1 MIRRV
6 TRLAASDFKIPA
18 ADFKIPAVD
27 RTHPAADLKIAA
39 VDRTHPAVE
48 GPRRTHEASDF
59 KLDSIDLYITS
70 RCNRRCS
77 YCFLPDAYF
86 DRTSHM
92 SPATVAAIVGWAA
105 GAATEITVL
114 GGEPAL
120 HPQFAAI
127 VRDTA
132 ATPIRVRT
140 VTNGSRQFRAALPAV
155 REALSR
161 VAVSLDAP
169 SAGVVD
175 RLRGRGAFADAV
187 ATVEALRAAAVPF
200 DLNCTVL
207 ADTVDTVPD
216 MLAYAEASGAG
227 RLNMHWFSPV
237 GRGAE
242 HAADQSVPAA
252 VWRREVLDVVA
263 AYRPARQ
270 SFTVDCQVAFDF
282 PVPGADPGVCAVRDG
297 TNLQFLPSGAVF
309 ACGMLLEDET
319 LAAYRWQDGTLVRR
333 HGDTELARTAPAC
346 TGCPLRQP
354 DGDHRPICIYN
365 RLAAV

>member
-6 TRLAASDFKIPA
+6 TRQHASDSKRLT
-18 ADFKIPAVD
+18 ADSEQF
-27 RTHPAADLKIAA
+27 
-39 VDRTHPAVE
+39 
-48 GPRRTHEASDF
+48 ASDF
-59 KLDSIDLYITS
+59 KLESIDLYITS

-77 YCFLPDAYF
+77 YCFLPDTYF
-86 DRTSHM
+86 DRTQHM
-92 SPATVAAIVGWAA
+92 TPATVAAIVAWAS
-105 GAATEITVL
+105 GSATEITVL

-120 HPQFAAI
+120 HPDFTAI

-155 REALSR
+155 HQALSR

-169 SAGVVD
+169 SAAVVD

-187 ATVEALRAAAVPF
+187 ATIKELRAAGVPF

-207 ADTVDTVPD
+207 ADTVHLVPE
-216 MLAYAEASGAG
+216 MLRYADASGAG

-237 GRGAE
+237 GRGAL

-252 VWRREVLDVVA
+252 VWRGDVLDVVA
-263 AYRPARQ
+263 AYRPSRQ

-282 PVPGADPGVCAVRDG
+282 PVPGADRGVCAVRDR

-309 ACGMLLEDET
+309 ACGMLLEDEA
-319 LAAYRWQDGTLVRR
+319 LAAYRWQDGTLLRR
-333 HGDTELARTAPAC
+333 AGDTELARTMSPCGA
-346 TGCPLRQP
+346 CPLRP
-354 DGDHRPICIYN
+354 VDGGHRPICIYN
-365 RLAAV
+365 RLATV

>member
-6 TRLAASDFKIPA
+6 TRLAASDFKLSS
-18 ADFKIPAVD
+18 V
-27 RTHPAADLKIAA
+27 
-39 VDRTHPAVE
+39 
-48 GPRRTHEASDF
+48 
-59 KLDSIDLYITS
+59 DLYITS

-77 YCFLPDAYF
+77 YCFLPDSYL
-86 DRTSHM
+86 DRTQHM
-92 SPATVAAIVGWAA
+92 PPAMVSAIVAWAA

-120 HPQFAAI
+120 HPDFPSI

-132 ATPIRVRT
+132 ATPIQVRT
-140 VTNGSRQFRAALPAV
+140 VTNGSRRFRAALPAV
-155 REALSR
+155 RDALSR

-169 SAGVVD
+169 SAAVVD

-187 ATVEALRAAAVPF
+187 ATVADLRAAGVPF

-207 ADTVDTVPD
+207 ADTVSLVPQ
-216 MLAYAEASGAG
+216 MLAYAEESGAG

-237 GRGAE
+237 GRGAL

-252 VWRREVLDVVA
+252 TWRRDVLDVVA

-270 SFTVDCQVAFDF
+270 SFTVDCQIAFDF

-309 ACGMLLEDET
+309 ACGMLLEDEA
-319 LAAYRWQDGTLVRR
+319 LAAYRWRDGTLHRR
-333 HGDTELARTAPAC
+333 PGDTELSRTAPAC
-346 TGCPLRQP
+346 PGCPVRP
-354 DGDHRPICIYN
+354 SDAGHRPICIYN
-365 RLAAV
+365 RLATA

>member
-1 MIRRV
+1 M
-6 TRLAASDFKIPA
+6 TRLSAPVPAAPPAASAPAAHASDLGLAASDLAPSA
-18 ADFKIPAVD
+18 ADPG
-27 RTHPAADLKIAA
+27 LS
-39 VDRTHPAVE
+39 
-48 GPRRTHEASDF
+48 ASDF

-86 DRTSHM
+86 DRTQHM
-92 SPATVAAIVGWAA
+92 TPAAVAAIVAWAA

-120 HPQFAAI
+120 HPQFTSI

-132 ATPIRVRT
+132 AAPIRVRT
-140 VTNGSRQFRAALPAV
+140 VTNGSRQFRAALPEV
-155 REALSR
+155 RSSLSR

-169 SAGVVD
+169 SAAVVD

-187 ATVEALRAAAVPF
+187 ATVADLRAAGVPF

-207 ADTVDTVPD
+207 ADTVDLVPE
-216 MLAYAEASGAG
+216 MLAYAEDSGAG

-237 GRGAE
+237 GRGAS

-252 VWRREVLDVVA
+252 AWRREVLDVVA

-270 SFTVDCQVAFDF
+270 SFTVDCQIAFDF
-282 PVPGADPGVCAVRDG
+282 PVPGADPGACAVQDR

-309 ACGMLLEDET
+309 ACGMLLEDEA
-319 LAAYRWQDGTLVRR
+319 LAAYHWHDGVLMRR
-333 HGDTELARTAPAC
+333 SGDTELSRTAPAC
-346 TGCPLRQP
+346 AGCPLRP
-354 DGDHRPICIYN
+354 SDGDHHPTCIYN
-365 RLAAV
+365 RLAV

>member
-6 TRLAASDFKIPA
+6 TRLAASDFKLA
-18 ADFKIPAVD
+18 
-27 RTHPAADLKIAA
+27 
-39 VDRTHPAVE
+39 
-48 GPRRTHEASDF
+48 ASDF
-59 KLDSIDLYITS
+59 KLESIDLYITS
-70 RCNRRCS
+70 RCNRRCT
-77 YCFLPDAYF
+77 YCFLPDSYF
-86 DRTSHM
+86 DRTQHM
-92 SPATVAAIVGWAA
+92 TPATVAAIVGWAS

-120 HPQFAAI
+120 HPEFTSI

-132 ATPIRVRT
+132 AAPIRVRT

-155 REALSR
+155 HRALSR

-169 SAGVVD
+169 SADVVD

-187 ATVEALRAAAVPF
+187 ATVDELRAAAVPF

-207 ADTVDTVPD
+207 ADTVDTVPE

-237 GRGAE
+237 GRGALY
-242 HAADQSVPAA
+242 ATDQSVPAA
-252 VWRREVLDVVA
+252 DWRRRVLDVVA
-263 AYRPARQ
+263 AYRPSRQ

-282 PVPGADPGVCAVRDG
+282 PVPGADSGVCAVRDR

-309 ACGMLLEDET
+309 ACGMLLEDEA

-333 HGDTELARTAPAC
+333 PGDTELARTTSPC
-346 TGCPLRQP
+346 GECPLRP
-354 DGDHRPICIYN
+354 ADGGHRPICIYN
-365 RLAAV
+365 RLATV

>member
-1 MIRRV
+1 MIHRV
-6 TRLAASDFKIPA
+6 TRQIPSDVKLAASDFK
-18 ADFKIPAVD
+18 
-27 RTHPAADLKIAA
+27 L
-39 VDRTHPAVE
+39 E
-48 GPRRTHEASDF
+48 
-59 KLDSIDLYITS
+59 SIDLYITS

-86 DRTSHM
+86 DRTQHM
-92 SPATVAAIVGWAA
+92 TPATVAAIVGWAS
-105 GAATEITVL
+105 GGATEITVL

-120 HPQFAAI
+120 HPEFVTI
-127 VRDTA
+127 VRDSA
-132 ATPIRVRT
+132 AAIRVRT

-155 REALSR
+155 HDALSR

-187 ATVEALRAAAVPF
+187 TTIEDLRAAAVPF

-237 GRGAE
+237 GRGAV

-252 VWRREVLDVVA
+252 DWRRKVLDVVA
-263 AYRPARQ
+263 AYRPSRQ

-282 PVPGADPGVCAVRDG
+282 PVPGADAGVCAVRDG

-309 ACGMLLEDET
+309 ACGMLLEDEA
-319 LAAYRWQDGTLVRR
+319 LAAYRWHDDTLTRR
-333 HGDTELARTAPAC
+333 SGDTELARTVSPC
-346 TGCPLRQP
+346 GGCPLRP
-354 DGDHRPICIYN
+354 DDGGHRPICIYN
-365 RLAAV
+365 RLATV

>member
-1 MIRRV
+1 M
-6 TRLAASDFKIPA
+6 TRLAASEPKLAASDFK
-18 ADFKIPAVD
+18 
-27 RTHPAADLKIAA
+27 L
-39 VDRTHPAVE
+39 E
-48 GPRRTHEASDF
+48 
-59 KLDSIDLYITS
+59 SIDLYITS
-70 RCNRRCS
+70 RCNRRCT

-86 DRTSHM
+86 DRTQHM
-92 SPATVAAIVGWAA
+92 TPATVAAIVGWAS
-105 GAATEITVL
+105 GGATEITVL

-120 HPQFAAI
+120 HPAFVSI
-127 VRDTA
+127 VCDTA
-132 ATPIRVRT
+132 ATVRVRT

-155 REALSR
+155 RHALSR

-169 SAGVVD
+169 SAAVVD

-187 ATVEALRAAAVPF
+187 ATVDELRAAAVPF

-237 GRGAE
+237 GRGAL

-252 VWRREVLDVVA
+252 DWRRRVLDVVA
-263 AYRPARQ
+263 AYRPSRQ

-319 LAAYRWQDGTLVRR
+319 LAAYRWQDGALVRR
-333 HGDTELARTAPAC
+333 AGDTELARTTSPCGA
-346 TGCPLRQP
+346 CPLRP
-354 DGDHRPICIYN
+354 ADGGHHPICIYN
-365 RLAAV
+365 RLATV